1 MSPGTISVW
10 ILVLW
15 ISCCELEPAC
25 GREYQL
31 RITHPDGTGFRS
43 ESVLE
48 DAEGHQQI
56 EGEIRQSY
64 KEGGTLILYYK
75 AGPDGY
81 RSRYTYETGPPPKL
95 TNGTLS
101 IKRIGANALKSSVG

>member
-1 MSPGTISVW
+1 MSPRTISAW

-15 ISCCELEPAC
+15 ISCCELESAC

-31 RITHPDGTGFRS
+31 RITRPDGTGFRT
-43 ESVLE
+43 ESVVE
-48 DAEGHQQI
+48 DAEGHRQI

-64 KEGGTLILYYK
+64 KEGGTLILFYK

-81 RSRYTYETGPPPKL
+81 RSRYTYETGAPL
-95 TNGTLS
+95 NGTAS
-101 IKRIGANALKSSVG
+101 IKRIGVNALKSSAG

>member
-1 MSPGTISVW
+1 MSPRTISAW

-15 ISCCELEPAC
+15 ISCCELESAC
-25 GREYQL
+25 GRQYRL

-43 ESVLE
+43 ELVE
-48 DAEGHQQI
+48 EAEGHQQI

-64 KEGGTLILYYK
+64 REGGTLILFYK

-81 RSRYTYETGPPPKL
+81 RSRYTYETGPAPKSS
-95 TNGTLS
+95 NGTLP